1 MNVGLFSC
9 ARNEGPFI
17 LEWVAY
23 HLLVG
28 FDPILIYSN
37 DSTDGTTELL
47 DALDRNGIIAH
58 VLQDLKSGEIPQHA
72 AADKAFLHPSL
83 VYADWLMWLDIDE
96 FLYCAGPNNKVTDL
110 IERCARNA
118 EGVAVNWLIFGDG
131 FHYNWEPGLV
141 TQRFLQ
147 RADDD
152 HRLHRR
158 YKTLFQTSEKIR
170 GFGIHRP
177 HLYKGFQVDGGQFVN
192 ASGQPMHDDIYR
204 SGVRRRH
211 AFSAAPEHLVS
222 HDWAAVFHYPVKTR
236 DSFELKRQRGQGT
249 KPIDAPDRFSRF
261 REQYWKKYNQN
272 SVLDDRMLTIGDKL
286 QAKVG
291 SLLALPDIA
300 HAQATC
306 LRLHAQRT
314 QEFRQSST

>member
-1 MNVGLFSC
+1 MFSC

-37 DSTDGTTELL
+37 DSTDGTTVLL
-47 DALDRNGIIAH
+47 DALNKNGVLSH
-58 VLQDLKSGEIPQHA
+58 VLQDLKPGEIPQHE

-83 VYADWLMWLDIDE
+83 LYADWLMWLDIDE
-96 FLYCAGPNNKVTDL
+96 FLYCSGRDNQVTNL
-110 IERCARNA
+110 IESCSRVA

-131 FHYNWEPGLV
+131 NNDRWKPGLV
-141 TQRFLQ
+141 TQRFLK
-147 RADDD
+147 RADND

-177 HLYKGFQVDGGQFVN
+177 FLYQGFQRDGGQFVN
-192 ASGQPMHDDIYR
+192 ASGQPMHEDIYR
-204 SGVRRRH
+204 SGMRRRH
-211 AFSAAPEHLVS
+211 AFGAAPEDLAS

-261 REQYWKKYNQN
+261 REKYWEKYNQN
-272 SVLDDRMLTIGDKL
+272 SVLDDRMLVMGDRL
-286 QAKVG
+286 EAKVDE
-291 SLLALPDIA
+291 LLALPEVS
-300 HAQATC
+300 QAYSTC
-306 LRLHAQRT
+306 LDIYAQNLLTVEQRPA
-314 QEFRQSST
+314 F